1 MKYASGGVLD
11 GRDPFRFISIA
22 VLRSVASAV
31 AGICARPRPD
41 LANNPMPPVTQSRRL
56 RVSKSPAETLIWVSI
71 AELRLAGGS
80 TTVTTVSL
88 NWHVQLFGLGAIIRM
103 DL

>member
-1 MKYASGGVLD
+1 M
-11 GRDPFRFISIA
+11 
-22 VLRSVASAV
+22 
-31 AGICARPRPD
+31 
-41 LANNPMPPVTQSRRL
+41 
-56 RVSKSPAETLIWVSI
+56 SKSPAETLIWVSI

-88 NWHVQLFGLGAIIRM
+88 DWHVQLFGLGAIIRM